1 MLSIKMKSLSFST
14 GTGTYISLQIP
25 AHLFP
30 RAFFIMK
37 ALVYQN
43 AFSLQLQ
50 FQEQLLK
57 VISHSHLPHCK
68 MSHSLKCLSCPLTS
82 YSGPLT
88 TTVSQWKTLPK
99 SGPTVKKLA
108 KMKTIV
114 NIFLFYSLTALLH
127 LDGNDNCLK
136 TSLG

>member
-43 AFSLQLQ
+43 GLNKRSELFSTCRHRRQK
-50 FQEQLLK
+50 LLCNLE
-57 VISHSHLPHCK
+57 S
-68 MSHSLKCLSCPLTS
+68 
-82 YSGPLT
+82 
-88 TTVSQWKTLPK
+88 
-99 SGPTVKKLA
+99 
-108 KMKTIV
+108 
-114 NIFLFYSLTALLH
+114 
-127 LDGNDNCLK
+127 
-136 TSLG
+136 

>member
-43 AFSLQLQ
+43 ALHMRD
-50 FQEQLLK
+50 K
-57 VISHSHLPHCK
+57 
-68 MSHSLKCLSCPLTS
+68 
-82 YSGPLT
+82 
-88 TTVSQWKTLPK
+88 W
-99 SGPTVKKLA
+99 KLA
-108 KMKTIV
+108 YPAVPKIKQ
-114 NIFLFYSLTALLH
+114 
-127 LDGNDNCLK
+127 
-136 TSLG
+136 

>member
-43 AFSLQLQ
+43 ENSTASILILPEKMFYPDM
-50 FQEQLLK
+50 F
-57 VISHSHLPHCK
+57 VI
-68 MSHSLKCLSCPLTS
+68 
-82 YSGPLT
+82 G
-88 TTVSQWKTLPK
+88 
-99 SGPTVKKLA
+99 
-108 KMKTIV
+108 
-114 NIFLFYSLTALLH
+114 
-127 LDGNDNCLK
+127 
-136 TSLG
+136 